1 MARLNSIISA
11 GCLPTICKRLS
22 AFVVAMLL
30 AAGLHAQELEY
41 AMELGAMAGPSFYMG
56 DANLNG
62 FYKNVTVA
70 GGLMGRYNINP
81 RMSLK
86 FDLAYGSVK
95 GDATMEANKFP
106 EMDEREWK
114 FNNPL
119 VDLGCQYEIS
129 FWGFGTGGGY
139 KGHKRLTPYIQL
151 GLGFTYCND
160 AFTMNIP
167 VGFGVKYKVKP
178 RWNVGIDWTM
188 RFSMSDKFDGI
199 EDPYRIKSGFLKN
212 KDSYSWTMIYV
223 SYDLCPKY
231 RKCNND

>member
-1 MARLNSIISA
+1 MSARCLSVMSNRLNA
-11 GCLPTICKRLS
+11 LLM
-22 AFVVAMLL
+22 AMLL
-30 AAGLHAQELEY
+30 TIGLSAQELEY

-62 FYKNVTVA
+62 FYKNVTMA

-81 RMSLK
+81 RMALK
-86 FDLAYGSVK
+86 FDLAYGVVK
-95 GDATMEANKFP
+95 GDAANGTNKFP
-106 EMDEREWK
+106 DKEGQQLS
-114 FNNPL
+114 FNNSL
-119 VDLGCQYEIS
+119 FDAGCQYEIS

-151 GLGFTYCND
+151 GVGFTYGND

-167 VGFGVKYKVKP
+167 LGFGVKYKMKP
-178 RWNVGIDWTM
+178 RWNVGVDWSM
-188 RFSMSDKFDGI
+188 RFSMSDKLDGI
-199 EDPYRIKSGFLKN
+199 EDPYRIKSGMLKN
-212 KDSYSWTMIYV
+212 KDSYSWTMIYL